1 MTIDKTA
8 HHDPAMGCLP
18 AEMDSEPVEIEAPA
32 KPDRPMVDPN
42 FALRGVY
49 TNPLLDA
56 ANPLFGL
63 SHYLYRNHNQI
74 DVARLRKQ
82 VGTQVSTIMEEVR
95 RLPYDEAQLLAYSYT
110 LCLYMD
116 ETVMST
122 RWGRDSCW
130 SQASLLSEFHDDS
143 WGGEKFFT
151 LLSRMQMEPEKYV
164 DVLEFMHMC
173 ICLGLKGKYA
183 LQADGEAA
191 VQKIIENLYEVIRG
205 QRGDPP
211 EYLTDPLTNV
221 APRNY
226 RIKRQWPWW
235 SPWVVAVVIMASAY
249 SVYSWRL
256 NNLTQEVLHSLDAI
270 LRL

>member
-1 MTIDKTA
+1 MTKNEALSSAIKVGGLEAELSSERPEAEARVTA
-8 HHDPAMGCLP
+8 PG
-18 AEMDSEPVEIEAPA
+18 SSVAPG
-32 KPDRPMVDPN
+32 

-49 TNPLLDA
+49 TNQLLDA

-63 SHYLYRNHNQI
+63 SHALYRYDKHI
-74 DVARLRKQ
+74 DVARLRKE
-82 VGTQVSTIMEEVR
+82 VGNQINTIMEEVR
-95 RLPYDEAQLLAYSYT
+95 QLPYDEAQLLAYSYT
-110 LCLYMD
+110 LCLFMD
-116 ETVMST
+116 ETVMT
-122 RWGRDSCW
+122 TPWGRDSCW

-151 LLSRMQMEPEKYV
+151 LLSRMQMEPELYV

-183 LQADGEAA
+183 LQADGDAA
-191 VQKIIENLYEVIRG
+191 VQKIIEKLYEVIRG

-211 EYLTDPLTNV
+211 EFLTDPLTNV

-235 SPWVVAVVIMASAY
+235 SPWIVAFAVMAGAY
-249 SVYSWRL
+249 GVYSWRL
-256 NNLTQEVLHSLDAI
+256 NKLTQEVLQSLDAI